1 VHTITMEL
9 VGSQVHDL
17 LVVLYIGVHK
27 ICLAVG
33 HNASHKST
41 TNHWG
46 RRCEWYI
53 VHVKKLSVCSLWAKD
68 SQFKKHLWTLTLS
81 N

>member
-27 ICLAVG
+27 IYLAVG
-33 HNASHKST
+33 T
-41 TNHWG
+41 MP
-46 RRCEWYI
+46 
-53 VHVKKLSVCSLWAKD
+53 
-68 SQFKKHLWTLTLS
+68 LTSPQLTVGDAGVS
-81 N
+81 GTSYT